1 MIRLRKREAILAAA
15 AGLTFLFAVW
25 LYWYLRPDTWH
36 YYTDEISV
44 RQLAKDVTPRLVL
57 WESAKPV
64 SNTIER
70 IGRETAPAIS
80 PDGVSMVFSR
90 MTAAGNTDLFI
101 ARWNG
106 RAWKES
112 APLRA
117 LNSCFNETEPSFS
130 ADGKHLF
137 FSTDRPGGPG
147 GFDIWVSRWDGAEF
161 AWPLPLTVMVNSKF
175 DETGPHQRR
184 NNGALFFA
192 SDRPR
197 EPLSKEEMD
206 LPSKDLRARFPSRD
220 FDLFM
225 AQAFPAGVTNVEVE
239 RAQSMLY
246 SLRECA
252 LGDVAVMEKLGGS
265 RSSEAAVDRA
275 LGWLAHNQET
285 NGSWSITRQGG
296 QGGHDVAATA
306 FGLLTFLGRGEQPNR
321 PGKYQAVVARG
332 LHWLLTQQD
341 PLTGD
346 MRGRNPPSNG
356 MYDHSIA
363 SLALAEAYG
372 LTKDENLYGPAQGA
386 IDFLVDSQN
395 EKDGG
400 WRYHPKQEGDMSV
413 SGWAIMA
420 IKSAELSGLHVPA
433 GTLAG
438 IRKWLMKVSGGRDG
452 GIYGYQ
458 NGGHVSDAMAATGYF
473 CSQLMGLSPNTLRA
487 FETTASLSKPGLSL
501 DDVYFAYYGT
511 LCAYQNQGPFWRGWR
526 EKIHAKFI
534 AEQQPEGS
542 WKVSGSHG
550 SSMGKGI
557 ATSLVALS
565 LQAHYRYTPMYG
577 LGYEPPTNRACLSRL
592 SMDEVPAMPHYEMA
606 KRLTLLN
613 SSRND
618 RDVCI
623 TEHGDF
629 LYFAS
634 DRHGGIGGLD
644 LYRCRF
650 GGDEPLAPVLLGPE
664 INTILDERSPALR
677 LAGFEL
683 LFVGS
688 RKNDASGTEA
698 VLNSSVSRRVYAR
711 HSYTQLP
718 AIGWMLTMFPL
729 RLALLGA
736 TLLGLA
742 WVSLRQR
749 RAASGSVSLPRRLLT
764 ASLLLLLVV
773 CMVSIACT
781 VRNTVWCYYTDDQG
795 IRRDAVGT
803 DARLVL
809 WEDPHPSPGDWSAI
823 SNRVSLRFTEDEAV
837 AAFTVR
843 SPESTNELNMTA
855 VWDGRRWGN
864 IQKARTDIAV
874 KAVSTR
880 AGGYDYLSA
889 EKRGG
894 FGKDD
899 LYCRRV
905 LDGDKAK
912 DENLGLEIN
921 SPVNDRDPAVRME
934 GFSLLF
940 NTDRTGKTDT
950 GEALFETTSREV
962 TGMLDLSRWYSLMS
976 LLGRMK
982 WWLMALVTA
991 AILLIYLLRHWRD
1004 MTTLLHKCLAAS
1016 AIVHLLLLLL
1026 TGFWVL
1032 STEIS
1037 ESLEPKSMEVSINAD
1052 ALAKEKLALD
1062 MQERVTEMPPA
1073 PATVIAAPLEQAL
1086 PVPEFTPPKT
1096 ATADPV
1102 VTRTSEESF
1111 VTRVTPSRAA
1121 AEQALKLTAVQK
1133 VDNLPVMKLPELE
1146 IVLDVPEAT
1155 QEDRQAARETFEPVP
1170 VQEALLL
1177 ESRKLEKQ
1185 MSKPVVRVIAAQE
1198 VSADR
1203 SATNSTG
1210 SATVRDTGGSLVIA
1224 SAGTESK
1231 GALPAMSGMG
1241 DITGLMAMGEGP
1253 GKTLKLDA
1261 PGKLDVPESADGISL
1276 STEVVKN
1283 RGKLSME
1290 TIEGLGG
1297 SGSTEKA
1304 IGRALDWFS
1313 KHQEADGRW
1322 NIKRFGGQAN
1332 HDVATTSLILL
1343 CYYGW
1348 GAKQTEQ
1355 GPYQETVRK
1364 ALDWLVAQ
1372 IKPDGRFYPDGLGNG
1387 MYDQGMATIALCEAY
1402 GLTKEKRLHDAAT
1415 NAVSFIIAAQDRNS
1429 GGWRYQPRS
1438 GSDTS
1443 VFGWQY
1449 MGLRSAQL
1457 AGLTD
1462 MAESISNCLVRADKW
1477 LDAVGGGQHGG
1488 VYGYTQKGGSQGA
1501 MLATG
1506 MFCRQLA
1513 KVPPTDPRM
1522 AEGAQFMKV
1531 NPLSPNLD
1539 YYYLYYGTL
1548 SMYQHQGVIWDE
1560 WNDRMKKILLE
1571 QQRNGGD
1578 EEGSWDPKGT
1588 HGNEM
1593 GRAVVTALATLSLEV
1608 YYRILPIYGYRPG
1621 EK

>member
-1 MIRLRKREAILAAA
+1 
-15 AGLTFLFAVW
+15 
-25 LYWYLRPDTWH
+25 
-36 YYTDEISV
+36 
-44 RQLAKDVTPRLVL
+44 
-57 WESAKPV
+57 
-64 SNTIER
+64 
-70 IGRETAPAIS
+70 
-80 PDGVSMVFSR
+80 
-90 MTAAGNTDLFI
+90 
-101 ARWNG
+101 
-106 RAWKES
+106 
-112 APLRA
+112 
-117 LNSCFNETEPSFS
+117 
-130 ADGKHLF
+130 
-137 FSTDRPGGPG
+137 
-147 GFDIWVSRWDGAEF
+147 
-161 AWPLPLTVMVNSKF
+161 
-175 DETGPHQRR
+175 
-184 NNGALFFA
+184 
-192 SDRPR
+192 
-197 EPLSKEEMD
+197 
-206 LPSKDLRARFPSRD
+206 
-220 FDLFM
+220 
-225 AQAFPAGVTNVEVE
+225 
-239 RAQSMLY
+239 
-246 SLRECA
+246 
-252 LGDVAVMEKLGGS
+252 
-265 RSSEAAVDRA
+265 
-275 LGWLAHNQET
+275 
-285 NGSWSITRQGG
+285 
-296 QGGHDVAATA
+296 
-306 FGLLTFLGRGEQPNR
+306 
-321 PGKYQAVVARG
+321 
-332 LHWLLTQQD
+332 
-341 PLTGD
+341 
-346 MRGRNPPSNG
+346 
-356 MYDHSIA
+356 
-363 SLALAEAYG
+363 
-372 LTKDENLYGPAQGA
+372 
-386 IDFLVDSQN
+386 
-395 EKDGG
+395 
-400 WRYHPKQEGDMSV
+400 
-413 SGWAIMA
+413 
-420 IKSAELSGLHVPA
+420 
-433 GTLAG
+433 
-438 IRKWLMKVSGGRDG
+438 
-452 GIYGYQ
+452 
-458 NGGHVSDAMAATGYF
+458 
-473 CSQLMGLSPNTLRA
+473 
-487 FETTASLSKPGLSL
+487 
-501 DDVYFAYYGT
+501 
-511 LCAYQNQGPFWRGWR
+511 
-526 EKIHAKFI
+526 
-534 AEQQPEGS
+534 
-542 WKVSGSHG
+542 
-550 SSMGKGI
+550 
-557 ATSLVALS
+557 
-565 LQAHYRYTPMYG
+565 
-577 LGYEPPTNRACLSRL
+577 
-592 SMDEVPAMPHYEMA
+592 
-606 KRLTLLN
+606 
-613 SSRND
+613 
-618 RDVCI
+618 
-623 TEHGDF
+623 
-629 LYFAS
+629 
-634 DRHGGIGGLD
+634 
-644 LYRCRF
+644 
-650 GGDEPLAPVLLGPE
+650 
-664 INTILDERSPALR
+664 
-677 LAGFEL
+677 
-683 LFVGS
+683 
-688 RKNDASGTEA
+688 
-698 VLNSSVSRRVYAR
+698 
-711 HSYTQLP
+711 
-718 AIGWMLTMFPL
+718 
-729 RLALLGA
+729 
-736 TLLGLA
+736 
-742 WVSLRQR
+742 
-749 RAASGSVSLPRRLLT
+749 
-764 ASLLLLLVV
+764 
-773 CMVSIACT
+773 
-781 VRNTVWCYYTDDQG
+781 
-795 IRRDAVGT
+795 
-803 DARLVL
+803 
-809 WEDPHPSPGDWSAI
+809 
-823 SNRVSLRFTEDEAV
+823 
-837 AAFTVR
+837 
-843 SPESTNELNMTA
+843 
-855 VWDGRRWGN
+855 
-864 IQKARTDIAV
+864 
-874 KAVSTR
+874 
-880 AGGYDYLSA
+880 
-889 EKRGG
+889 
-894 FGKDD
+894 
-899 LYCRRV
+899 
-905 LDGDKAK
+905 
-912 DENLGLEIN
+912 
-921 SPVNDRDPAVRME
+921 ME

-1016 AIVHLLLLLL
+1016 AIVHLLLLFL
-1026 TGFWVL
+1026 TAFWVL

-1037 ESLEPKSMEVSINAD
+1037 ESLEPKSMEVNINAD

-1121 AEQALKLTAVQK
+1121 AEQSLKLTAVQK

-1146 IVLDVPEAT
+1146 IVLDVPEAV
-1155 QEDRQAARETFEPVP
+1155 QEDRQATRETFEPVP

-1185 MSKPVVRVIAAQE
+1185 MTKPVARVIAAQE

-1210 SATVRDTGGSLVIA
+1210 SATVRDTGGSMVIA
-1224 SAGTESK
+1224 SAGIESK

-1241 DITGLMAMGEGP
+1241 DITGLMAMGEGT

-1304 IGRALDWFS
+1304 IGRALEWFS

-1332 HDVATTSLILL
+1332 HDVAATSLILL

-1402 GLTKEKRLHDAAT
+1402 GLTK
-1415 NAVSFIIAAQDRNS
+1415 AVSFSIAAQDRNT

-1488 VYGYTQKGGSQGA
+1488 IYGYTQKGGSQGA

-1548 SMYQHQGVIWDE
+1548 AMYQHQGAVWDE